1 MSANVVNKIIEND
14 QRSSTTTSVMKF
26 NEKQLAV
33 ACAILWGASLLVMGV
48 ANIAWHGYGQ
58 AFLDVIASVY
68 PGYHA
73 GGSFLQVLIGTMY
86 GVVDGLVGGFVFG
99 WLYNRLR

>member
-73 GGSFLQVLIGTMY
+73 GGELFA
-86 GVVDGLVGGFVFG
+86 GLNWHDVRRCG
-99 WLYNRLR
+99 WAGRRFCFWMAV